1 MMLLTRRTVGLVLVG
16 AGACLLAGS
25 VSRAASTPLGA
36 GQEQAPNRREFS
48 IIARDYAFSPNRLE
62 VIQNDLVKLTVE
74 SADVAYGFAIDQYK
88 ISRRVPPGGKTVIEF
103 RADQDGE
110 FSYYSNMTSD
120 DRHTK
125 MRGALVVR
133 RR

>member
-1 MMLLTRRTVGLVLVG
+1 MTRRTVGLVLFG

-25 VSRAASTPLGA
+25 VSRA
-36 GQEQAPNRREFS
+36 QEQAPNRREFS
-48 IIARDYAFSPNRLE
+48 ISARDYAFSPSHIE
-62 VIQNDLVKLTVE
+62 VTQNDLVKLTVE

-103 RADQDGE
+103 RADQEGT
-110 FSYYSNMTSD
+110 FSYYSNMTSNE
-120 DRHTK
+120 RHAK
-125 MRGALVVR
+125 MRGELVVR